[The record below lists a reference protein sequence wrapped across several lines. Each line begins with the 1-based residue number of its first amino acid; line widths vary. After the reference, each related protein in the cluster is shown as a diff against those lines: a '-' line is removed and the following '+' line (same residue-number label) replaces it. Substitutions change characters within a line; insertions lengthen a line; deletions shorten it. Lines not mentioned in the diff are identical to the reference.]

1 MGLCVN
7 CIYHSNEERDVVRK
21 LHGTCTTI
29 HITHLCKHPDNVSV
43 DFVTGDEYPDSCYKF
58 NGFQECMKF
67 DDGKEEEPE
76 DPIEPPET
84 GDDTDPIEP
93 PDTGDVTDLPASG
106 DDTNDGDGSQK
117 P

>member
-67 DDGKEEEPE
+67 DDGKKNEVD
-76 DPIEPPET
+76 DPIEPPEA
-84 GDDTDPIEP
+84 GDNTDSIEP
-93 PDTGDVTDLPASG
+93 PNTKDDTYSLVSG
-106 DDTNDGDGSQK
+106 DDTNKDYGSQK